1 MSRPANLTLRLAK
14 EEDDVYLK
22 KWLLDPEISR
32 WFPMLDE
39 PEIEDSVK
47 IWCSYNKLNCGLT
60 ALWNNEPCGT
70 CVLYLQPFKKLAH
83 TCLFSIIVDPEMRGK
98 GIGTALLE
106 DLITLA
112 RDQFHIEILH
122 LEVYE
127 ENPAKRLY
135 ERMGF
140 VLFGEHKCF
149 TKEEGRYRS
158 KLFMQKILK

>member
-83 TCLFSIIVDPEMRGK
+83 QCLFAIIVDDEHRGK
-98 GIGTALLE
+98 GVGTKLLE
-106 DLITLA
+106 DLIDLA
-112 RDQFHIEILH
+112 KNRFSIQLLH

-127 ENPAKRLY
+127 GNPAIHLYQRFGFTEYGKQNHFIKEDHTYISKILMQKRL
-135 ERMGF
+135 
-140 VLFGEHKCF
+140 
-149 TKEEGRYRS
+149 
-158 KLFMQKILK
+158 